1 MKFTGSATSS
11 ASSLFPDLA
20 AHALGAAGG
29 GKAERESRQ
38 QARFASHADPA
49 AVQLR
54 DRLDD
59 RQTENGAGR
68 GFLARAEIGR
78 AHVRTPVTRSIPIP
92 TSSLKKETQL

>member
-1 MKFTGSATSS
+1 MRFTGSATSS

-20 AHALGAAGG
+20 AQALGAAGG

-38 QARFASHADPA
+38 QARFASHADLA

-59 RQTENGAGR
+59 RQTETGAGR
-68 GFLARAEIGR
+68 GFLARAAR
-78 AHVRTPVTRSIPIP
+78 PVEPAEDARQGPRP
-92 TSSLKKETQL
+92 DPPPRVGHLDP